1 LPIFKQYNNMGKL
14 GGVILSCLMPSI
26 MLFVLAVNDADLL
39 TFVGVVMH
47 NHVVNLSILLGWH
60 CIL

>member
-1 LPIFKQYNNMGKL
+1 MGKL
-14 GGVILSCLMPSI
+14 WGVILSCPTPSI
-26 MLFVLAVNDADLL
+26 MLFVLAVNDADFL
-39 TFVGVVMH
+39 TFVGVIMH

>member
-1 LPIFKQYNNMGKL
+1 
-14 GGVILSCLMPSI
+14 MPSI
-26 MLFVLAVNDADLL
+26 MLFVLAINDADFL

-60 CIL
+60 CILWESLCELWVIARGLL